1 MNLVNPVKELR
12 LAPSK
17 TPVGLD
23 SLEDTLRFGFFR
35 SGCWPTTEGGG
46 ERDLLTRV
54 NGRTSRGERSKM
66 GHIPNGTNAIT
77 KESYLCLSIQKIGC
91 AGLSPELNRGGIS
104 KSGGF
109 CNYFD
114 RPEPRA
120 NFLGQATVPFMKPT
134 RMKLVLKELEKI
146 LL

>member
-46 ERDLLTRV
+46 EEICWRVLTEGRV
-54 NGRTSRGERSKM
+54 GESGVKWDTSQM
-66 GHIPNGTNAIT
+66 GQT
-77 KESYLCLSIQKIGC
+77 Q
-91 AGLSPELNRGGIS
+91 
-104 KSGGF
+104 
-109 CNYFD
+109 
-114 RPEPRA
+114 
-120 NFLGQATVPFMKPT
+120 
-134 RMKLVLKELEKI
+134 
-146 LL
+146 

>member
-46 ERDLLTRV
+46 KRFAD
-54 NGRTSRGERSKM
+54 
-66 GHIPNGTNAIT
+66 A
-77 KESYLCLSIQKIGC
+77 C
-91 AGLSPELNRGGIS
+91 
-104 KSGGF
+104 
-109 CNYFD
+109 
-114 RPEPRA
+114 
-120 NFLGQATVPFMKPT
+120 
-134 RMKLVLKELEKI
+134 
-146 LL
+146 

>member
-1 MNLVNPVKELR
+1 M
-12 LAPSK
+12 
-17 TPVGLD
+17 
-23 SLEDTLRFGFFR
+23 
-35 SGCWPTTEGGG
+35 
-46 ERDLLTRV
+46 LTRV